1 MLDDK
6 DTPTSVE
13 EAEARREALALQVQD
28 LQAQL
33 GDKQKTDQ
41 HGRRMSSKDY
51 WAWRADAQQTLNAKL
66 GEIRAIK
73 AWLRARGRQGAG
85 SVDPSVQHLTSLF
98 LLVDQLIK
106 EDSVELNQAEIS
118 LVQNAGAHLR
128 QIGVLP

>member
-13 EAEARREALALQVQD
+13 EAEARREALTLQVQD

-41 HGRRMSSKDY
+41 HGRRMSSKNY
-51 WAWRADAQQTLNAKL
+51 WAWRSDAQQTLNAKL
-66 GEIRAIK
+66 GELRAVK
-73 AWLRARGRQGAG
+73 AWLRARGRQGPA
-85 SVDPSVQHLTSLF
+85 DPSIQHLTNLF

-106 EDSVELNQAEIS
+106 EDSVELNQAEYA
-118 LVQNAGAHLR
+118 LVQNAGTHLR
-128 QIGVLP
+128 QLGALS

>member
-6 DTPTSVE
+6 DTYISVE
-13 EAEARREALALQVQD
+13 QAEKRRESLASQVQD

-51 WAWRADAQQTLNAKL
+51 WAWRQAAQQSINAKL
-66 GEIRAIK
+66 SEIRAIK
-73 AWLRARGRQGAG
+73 AWLRAHGRREQAE
-85 SVDPSVQHLTSLF
+85 PSIQHLTNLF

-106 EDSVELNQAEIS
+106 EDAVELNQAEHA
-118 LVQNAGAHLR
+118 LVQNAGEHLR
-128 QIGVLP
+128 QLGAIS

>member
-6 DTPTSVE
+6 HTPTSVE
-13 EAEARREALALQVQD
+13 DAEARREALTSQVQD

-41 HGRRMSSKDY
+41 HGLRMSSTDY
-51 WAWRADAQQTLNAKL
+51 WAWRHDAQQTLNAKL
-66 GEIRAIK
+66 GELRAIK
-73 AWLRARGRQGAG
+73 AWLRARGRHGPGQT
-85 SVDPSVQHLTSLF
+85 DPSIQHLTNLF

-106 EDSVELNQAEIS
+106 EDSVELNQAELA

-128 QIGVLP
+128 QLGAIS